1 MSLCVVKGL
10 VFYPVFE
17 HVCPVVVLHVV
28 RSDVLRL
35 AAALQSQLSAV
46 LVWVSDGERETR
58 LRASILILMSL
69 IVLIVVAVSFV
80 IGLGPRL
87 VRGRVCCVSVVS

>member
-46 LVWVSDGERETR
+46 LVWVSGGERDSAPCFHSDSDVFDCLDSR
-58 LRASILILMSL
+58 CCLLCDR
-69 IVLIVVAVSFV
+69 
-80 IGLGPRL
+80 
-87 VRGRVCCVSVVS
+87 VRGLDWFEAGSAACL